1 MKAEVEDFLRAALTN
16 IEQAER
22 VGAATLSPDERVL
35 LQKAKPLLKSVVGSR
50 ARVRKAQSL
59 TSPMFGRGVDGNV
72 NTL

>member
-22 VGAATLSPDERVL
+22 VGASNLSLEERAL
-35 LQKAKPLLKSVVGSR
+35 LEAAKPPLKKVIGSR

-59 TSPMFGRGVDGNV
+59 TSPMFVRGVDGNV